1 MSQKQGKN
9 QICTE
14 IWFLVNIG
22 TYARYSYGL
31 VDCDGDHEAYR
42 LCIREPKDCSSGSP
56 SNVGKRKKRE
66 LNQQKEP
73 SLDWIFKDE
82 RKSKLKLK
90 NEAQKA
96 ERIYKENFKKMDL
109 QKSYPALF
117 EILWYTQLPCFDVE
131 GVTSDYNGQYGM
143 LKSCFW
149 KGREMPCSKVF
160 DTFPTDQGMCCTFNM
175 DKAEKMFKDG
185 KYREMVQK
193 MQKRDKHLSFDKK
206 SWSME
211 KKLVF
216 TSETGISKGLQVIL
230 DAHSNLLAGGT
241 VAGDFDGFF
250 GIIDSKDQY
259 PMTSRKSI
267 LIKPGQN
274 TLVSMSATKITS
286 DDIGDIDPK
295 LRNCLFPDDKEMV
308 LHNNYSQAN
317 CIMECQLF
325 SAFGKVKYKQI
336 SKSLFARRTK
346 NFPFKFIF
354 AL

>member
-96 ERIYKENFKKMDL
+96 ERNYKKNFKKMDL

-185 KYREMVQK
+185 KYRDMVQK

-241 VAGDFDGFF
+241 VTGDFDGFY
-250 GIIDSKDQY
+250 GVIDSKDQY

-267 LIKPGQN
+267 LLRPGHKN
-274 TLVSMSATKITS
+274 LVSMTATKITS
-286 DDIGDIDPK
+286 KDINHIEPYK
-295 LRNCLFPDDKEMV
+295 RNCFFPDDKEMKV
-308 LHNNYSQAN
+308 HNNYSQDN
-317 CIMECQLF
+317 CILECQLWYA
-325 SAFGKVKYKQI
+325 SSKV
-336 SKSLFARRTK
+336 LK
-346 NFPFKFIF
+346 N
-354 AL
+354 ALSY

>member
-1 MSQKQGKN
+1 
-9 QICTE
+9 
-14 IWFLVNIG
+14 
-22 TYARYSYGL
+22 
-31 VDCDGDHEAYR
+31 
-42 LCIREPKDCSSGSP
+42 
-56 SNVGKRKKRE
+56 
-66 LNQQKEP
+66 
-73 SLDWIFKDE
+73 
-82 RKSKLKLK
+82 
-90 NEAQKA
+90 
-96 ERIYKENFKKMDL
+96 MDL

-143 LKSCFW
+143 LKGCFW

-185 KYREMVQK
+185 KYRDMVQK
-193 MQKRDKHLSFDKK
+193 MQKRDKHLSFDRK
-206 SWSME
+206 SRSME
-211 KKLVF
+211 EKLDF

-241 VAGDFDGFF
+241 VAGDFDGFY

-274 TLVSMSATKITS
+274 TLVSMRATKITS
-286 DDIGDIDPK
+286 DDIGDIDPE

-325 SAFGKVKYKQI
+325 SAFEKVKSNQI
-336 SKSLFARRTK
+336 PKSLFVRRTK